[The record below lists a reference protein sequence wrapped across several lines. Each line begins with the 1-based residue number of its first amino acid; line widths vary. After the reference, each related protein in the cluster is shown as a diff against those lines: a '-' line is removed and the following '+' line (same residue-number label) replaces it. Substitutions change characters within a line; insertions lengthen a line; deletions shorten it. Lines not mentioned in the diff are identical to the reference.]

1 MEITIKGEA
10 KEIAVLIT
18 TIKERQ
24 TASEV
29 AEEITENL
37 LRCASSFHTLES

>member
-29 AEEITENL
+29 AEEITENFL
-37 LRCASSFHTLES
+37 HLASFSRIPES